1 MERKLCGMLIR
12 AVAFWAAFSV
22 RAGEPE
28 LSGYSG
34 FCDGDIVK
42 DAVVDFSGL
51 SLRGDAG
58 LYYNAGDS
66 LTHET
71 LRGAAGIRRDFVTDP
86 SGLRLT
92 KMEAHGR
99 YLRVDEPVPV
109 TCARD
114 FPVKGD
120 GRRFVSETFDFEGTA
135 TVSMTVHPRLIMAPG
150 DTIYNVAE
158 RRVMITGVR
167 VSADSLSTPL
177 SFSTSY
183 FYSDGNR
190 MPVAVVDCTDAP
202 PSSGT
207 GGNAVAYLFPAQ
219 EGSAAAQNDKKNI
232 NKRSEMMG
240 QRVSGQVEI
249 LVCDTMG
256 RIIYHATGDE
266 SGNYAMPDLT
276 PGHYVLTTIYADDTA
291 ESKTVYV
298 GG

>member
-58 LYYNAGDS
+58 LYYNAVDS

-99 YLRVDEPVPV
+99 YLRFDEPVPV

-120 GRRFVSETFDFEGTA
+120 GRRFVSETFDFDGTA
-135 TVSMTVHPRLIMAPG
+135 TVIMTVHPRLIMAPG

-158 RRVMITGVR
+158 RRVMIAGVR
-167 VSADSLSTPL
+167 FSADSLPTPL

-202 PSSGT
+202 PSSGP

-219 EGSAAAQNDKKNI
+219 EGIAAAQNDKKTI

-266 SGNYAMPDLT
+266 SGNYTMPDLT
-276 PGHYVLTTIYADDTA
+276 PGHYVLTTIYADGTT
-291 ESKTVYV
+291 ESRTVYV